1 MPKAQSTISV
11 FGVDLD
17 VEYEY
22 EPRELPTEIDPG
34 WPVVLLDYNIL
45 DSTDLT
51 GVEALDLESAF
62 WHRGITR
69 AIIQQIEYGN

>member
-1 MPKAQSTISV
+1 MPKAQSTINV

-22 EPRELPTEIDPG
+22 EARESPTEIDPG
-34 WPVVLLDYNIL
+34 WSVVLLGYTIQE
-45 DSTDLT
+45 STDLT
-51 GVEALDLESAF
+51 GVESLDLESAF
-62 WHRGITR
+62 WHRGITE